1 VLGESES
8 RIVVIDQSTYV
19 MASLFIDPA
28 VQAEALEIWNE
39 IRTGPY
45 AEYTPF
51 GQIAWTRVAE
61 NITESLGD
69 PSSGPNS
76 AHLEFIV
83 GAVSIFMKS
92 GTNNS

>member
-1 VLGESES
+1 M
-8 RIVVIDQSTYV
+8 IDQSTYV

-39 IRTGPY
+39 NRTGPY
-45 AEYTPF
+45 VEYTPF
-51 GQIAWTRVAE
+51 GQIAWERVAE

-83 GAVSIFMKS
+83 GAVSIFL
-92 GTNNS
+92 